1 MIPNTLIKVR
11 KLKSIQLVIPLFF
24 FWFLTAGYSSDQTWA
39 RTKWVDD
46 GDTIVLT
53 DGKRVRYIGINAP
66 EIAHGDQKEE
76 PFGSEATAFNKKM
89 VLVKKIRLEFDR
101 ERNDQYGRLLAYVFL
116 EDGTF
121 LNASMLQTGF
131 AYYLYREPNL
141 KYDQM
146 LMQSQREAMTA
157 QEGIWRNWKEEKRIY
172 LANRKSRRFHL
183 ATCPLAKQINW
194 QNRIYFATKWD
205 AFWNGY
211 APAKKCIQE
220 FWSYETRDQ
229 GIQIKELRQR

>member
-1 MIPNTLIKVR
+1 VR

-24 FWFLTAGYSSDQTWA
+24 FWFLTAGHSSDQTWA

-157 QEGIWRNWKEEKRIY
+157 QEGLWHNWKEEKRIY
-172 LANRKSRRFHL
+172 LANRK
-183 ATCPLAKQINW
+183 
-194 QNRIYFATKWD
+194 
-205 AFWNGY
+205 
-211 APAKKCIQE
+211 
-220 FWSYETRDQ
+220 
-229 GIQIKELRQR
+229 